1 MKTESK
7 KTYIGLFSALG
18 YAVIVGADMLLKSW
32 CAANIKGATDVPLIP
47 GVIRLTY
54 TENTGAAFS
63 VLEGGRWFF
72 VWLGVAVVIA
82 LLLLIRFDK
91 HLRGSKWV
99 MASVTLMMAGTTGN
113 LLDRLFQGY
122 VIDMFHPEFVRFATF
137 NIADAA
143 LTLGGVGFC
152 SYILFSKA
160 YKRPAPASE
169 P

>member
-1 MKTESK
+1 MKPGSK
-7 KTYIGLFSALG
+7 RVYLGLFSALG
-18 YAVIVGADMLLKSW
+18 YAAIVGADMLLKSW
-32 CAANIKGATDVPLIP
+32 CAANIKGAADVPLIP

-72 VWLGVAVVIA
+72 VWLGAAVVIA
-82 LLLLIRFDK
+82 LLLLVRFDR
-91 HLRGSKWV
+91 HLRGNKLV
-99 MASVTLMMAGTTGN
+99 MASVVLMLAGTTGN

-143 LTLGGVGFC
+143 LTLGGVTFC
-152 SYILFSKA
+152 SFILFSKA
-160 YKRPAPASE
+160 YRRPANE